1 MAYNV
6 TSTFYVE
13 YNILPHWSET
23 FRNCA
28 KAFNNLTQAI
38 VITAA
43 MYYVYRAMRRED
55 AAARV
60 GRGR

>member
-28 KAFNNLTQAI
+28 KAFNNLIQII
-38 VITAA
+38 VITAV
-43 MYYVYRAMRRED
+43 MYYIYRVMRRENV
-55 AAARV
+55 AALIEQKR
-60 GRGR
+60 